1 MRKNKK
7 EIDLNTILN
16 EDQDNLEKKD
26 KSINSVET
34 PELSQAAKN
43 IFMALQDYIEK
54 HKCNAFFHVG
64 FGAFDESGD
73 LVDDAMDFF
82 GCTDVLIIS
91 LEEILKVLKEQK
103 ETED

>member
-26 KSINSVET
+26 KSINSVKI
-34 PELSQAAKN
+34 PELSQEAKN
-43 IFMALQDYIEK
+43 IFIALDEYVEK
-54 HKCNAFFHVG
+54 HNGDAFFHVD
-64 FGAFDESGD
+64 FGAYDKSGD
-73 LVDDAMDFF
+73 VVDDRYDVF

-91 LEEILKVLKEQK
+91 LEEILKVLKE
-103 ETED
+103 TED